1 MNTRLQ
7 LLAFVG
13 ALALVAAACGGGAD
27 ESGDVASLENV
38 GTSTSQQGIDPAT
51 SEQLDTETAFLGLAQ
66 CLRDE
71 GIDVADPTVD
81 AEGNVDLQGIFAAA
95 EDLDQAEI
103 EAATEACSEYLEDV
117 VPTFSDIDFT
127 ELQDDLLEFAGCMRD
142 NGYDMPDP
150 DFSNFGI
157 PGGDGPSGGPF
168 GELDFQDPAF
178 EQALQS
184 CQYIL
189 AGFTGPG
196 SAGNG

>member
-1 MNTRLQ
+1 M
-7 LLAFVG
+7 
-13 ALALVAAACGGGAD
+13 ALVAAACGGGAD
-27 ESGDVASLENV
+27 EPGDVASLENA

-51 SEQLDTETAFLGLAQ
+51 SEQLDTEPAFLGLAQ

-117 VPTFSDIDFT
+117 VPTFSDFDFT

-196 SAGNG
+196 SAGNGG